1 VTFLSSGVLLGF
13 GLASL
18 ADGPSAQALID
29 RQQQEKASVWA
40 DGETV
45 TFFYRGEAERV
56 SLTFHVGPNL
66 LRRVPGS
73 DVWYIR
79 IERPDLQKAVFNFQL
94 TPVKD
99 GKSLPTLT
107 QIWRGP
113 QAPPA
118 PEMVGTLR
126 GKIAEHE
133 IESKSLGEKRK
144 LTVYLPPERCWS
156 DTLRVVYSADGQET
170 AEFAR
175 VLEPL
180 VVAGRVPP
188 TMLVGVHHGVYTG
201 RPPAQN
207 LRAQE
212 YIPWLN
218 PDRFAQHEAFFCNE
232 VRAWAEREFAASR
245 RREERAVF
253 GYSNGGHFA
262 VQMGLRHPKLFGRVL
277 AFSVAGRRFPELPEG
292 AEGTPRFYLAAGTW
306 EEPFH
311 GITAE
316 LAEGLKKRNVS
327 VVFRSRVA
335 SHDPVLW
342 REEFATAVVAAFGRK

>member
-1 VTFLSSGVLLGF
+1 MLLVV
-13 GLASL
+13 GLTTRS
-18 ADGPSAQALID
+18 DGPSAQVLID
-29 RQQQEKASVWA
+29 RHRQEKASVWA
-40 DGETV
+40 DGETA
-45 TFFYRGEAERV
+45 TFFFRGEADRV
-56 SLTFHVGPNL
+56 SLTFHVGPTL

-73 DVWYIR
+73 DVWYVR
-79 IERPDLQKAVFNFQL
+79 VERPDLAKAVFNFQL
-94 TPVKD
+94 TPMRD
-99 GKSLPTLT
+99 GKPLPAVT
-107 QIWRGP
+107 QTWRGP

-118 PEMVGTLR
+118 PEEAGTLR

-133 IESKSLGEKRK
+133 IESKFLGEKRK
-144 LTVYLPPERCWS
+144 LTVYLPPARYRT
-156 DTLRVVYSADGQET
+156 DALRVVYAADGQAT

-188 TMLVGVHHGVYTG
+188 TMIVGVHHGGYMG
-201 RPPAQN
+201 GAAALKNYDRKKD

-232 VRAWAEREFAASR
+232 VRTWAERTFAASR

-262 VQMGLRHPKLFGRVL
+262 VQMGLRHPELYSRVL
-277 AFSVAGRRFPELPEG
+277 AFSVAGKRFPELPEG
-292 AEGTPRFYLAAGTW
+292 AERTPRFYLAAGTW

-316 LAEGLKKRNVS
+316 LAEALNKNNVP

-342 REEFATAVVAAFGRK
+342 REEFATAVLAAFGQK